1 MIPVVIVVI
10 LNNSCDYDCLARM
23 NSLADVTW
31 TRFDNFVG
39 PFSLFRMFKRTVIL
53 HVTRRCCI
61 CIKHILAA
69 LAFLMI
75 INDYQ
80 LF

>member
-1 MIPVVIVVI
+1 MILNSCAYILLVVILVVIVVI

-39 PFSLFRMFKRTVIL
+39 PFSLFRMF
-53 HVTRRCCI
+53 
-61 CIKHILAA
+61 
-69 LAFLMI
+69 
-75 INDYQ
+75 
-80 LF
+80 